1 MWIGERVLEVDT
13 VLLLSVRWVSTV
25 QSAFRD
31 RYIVYGG
38 HLCLHYLGR
47 MINARDVHAN
57 FAKFLI
63 LLVMK
68 KRLGFYLMFRYSVG

>member
-1 MWIGERVLEVDT
+1 MLEADT

-38 HLCLHYLGR
+38 HLCLHYVGR
-47 MINARDVHAN
+47 IINARDVHAK

-63 LLVMK
+63 L
-68 KRLGFYLMFRYSVG
+68 